1 MINSD
6 FLEELDRFHLILN
19 KRVNSKYFGTRSSRT
34 AGRGF
39 VFSDHRIYSPGD
51 DFRQIDWKIYART
64 GNMYIRQ
71 YEEERNMTL
80 HVILDDSG
88 SMNYGNPRKFDYA
101 SMLGVGFA
109 HLALKDHERFQFAT
123 FSNKIDVF
131 QPNRGLNH
139 VGVMMDHLNKTH
151 VKGKS
156 RFLDAMSDYRKILK
170 TKSMIIIISDFLLD
184 PAEVKEALL
193 RLGTRDIKIIQILD
207 PSEKELQ
214 ISGDVKLRDAESSEV
229 LRTYISPRL
238 ISKYEHKL
246 SDHIMDLKKVCME
259 LKTGFYAVTTDTPV
273 FDVFYEIL
281 AR

>member
-6 FLEELDRFHLILN
+6 FLAELDRFHLILN
-19 KRVNSKYFGTRSSRT
+19 KRVTSKYFGNRSSKT

-64 GNMYIRQ
+64 HNMYIRQ
-71 YEEERNMTL
+71 YEEERNMTV
-80 HVILDDSG
+80 HVIIDDSASMKYG
-88 SMNYGNPRKFDYA
+88 SPSKFEYA

-109 HLALKDHERFQFAT
+109 HLSLKDHERFQFAT
-123 FSNKIDVF
+123 FSNKLEVF

-139 VGVMMDHLNKTH
+139 VGVMMDHLNKVRVRGH
-151 VKGKS
+151 S
-156 RFLDAMSDYRKILK
+156 NFLDSMNSYRKLLK
-170 TKSMIIIISDFLLD
+170 TKSMVIVISDFLLE
-184 PAEVKEALL
+184 PAEVKEAFM
-193 RLGTRDIKIIQILD
+193 RLGARDLKVIQILD

-214 ISGDVKLRDAESSEV
+214 ISGDVKLRDAESAEV
-229 LRTYISPRL
+229 LRTYISPRT

-246 SDHIMDLKKVCME
+246 ADHIMNLRKTCLE
-259 LKTGFYAVTTDTPV
+259 LKAAFYAVTTDTPI

-281 AR
+281 S